1 MSRVSQKHPLDA
13 AGSKRFRRLEC
24 GFRPCADVPPESCEM
39 SVVQSDASAA
49 RSLWRAEIK
58 ATLALSWPM
67 VLTNLAQTA
76 MTVTDVMILGRVD
89 ADTLAAGALGS
100 NLYFAPMVFGLGLM
114 LATIPMMAREVGR
127 NRHSVR
133 DLRRTVR
140 QGMWTAVFIA
150 VPMWL
155 VLWHGEGILL
165 LLGQEPA
172 LAAAAGAYLRALQW
186 GLLPFY
192 FYIVLRSFI
201 TTLERP
207 GWATVVAFVA
217 VGFNLLANWALV
229 FGHFGFPRMGIVGSG
244 IATSLSSLL
253 MFVGMVLVVVLDRRF
268 RRYRLFGRFWRSDW
282 PRFRQ
287 LMRLGLPIAA
297 MMGFETTLF
306 NAAAFLMGIIGAGSL
321 AAYAI
326 VIQLCSISFMVPLGV
341 NQAATVRVG
350 IAYGAADANGVS
362 RAGWAAYGVGVGF
375 MALSA
380 LVMITMPHLL
390 ISMFIDTGSPANA
403 EVVAIAATFLVF
415 AALFQ
420 IVDGAQAVGAGMLR
434 GLHDTGVPM
443 IIAAIGYWGVGMPL
457 GVVLAFHFGMDGV
470 GIWIGLSAGL
480 LVVAVLLLWRW
491 LRRDRLAPLRPVMA
505 H

>member
-1 MSRVSQKHPLDA
+1 MHSIKADA
-13 AGSKRFRRLEC
+13 PA
-24 GFRPCADVPPESCEM
+24 PANPW
-39 SVVQSDASAA
+39 
-49 RSLWRAEIK
+49 RSEIR

-76 MTVTDVMILGRVD
+76 MTVTDVMILGRVS

-100 NLYFAPMVFGLGLM
+100 NLYFAPMIFGLGLM
-114 LATIPMMAREVGR
+114 LATVPMMAHAVGR

-140 QGMWTAVFIA
+140 QGLWAAVIISI
-150 VPMWL
+150 PMWL
-155 VLWHGEGILL
+155 LLWHGEELL
-165 LLGQEPA
+165 LLMGQEPK
-172 LAAAAGAYLRALQW
+172 LAAEAGAYLHALQW

-217 VGFNLLANWALV
+217 VGVNLLGNWALV
-229 FGHFGFPRMGIVGSG
+229 FGHLGMPRLGIVGSG
-244 IATSLSSLL
+244 IATSLSSLM
-253 MFVGMVLVVVLDRRF
+253 MFIGMVLVVSIDRQF
-268 RRYRLFGRFWRSDW
+268 RRYRLFGRFWRADW
-282 PRFRQ
+282 ARFRQ

-297 MMGFETTLF
+297 MMAFETTLF
-306 NAAAFLMGIIGAGSL
+306 NAAAFLMGIIGASSL

-350 IAYGAADANGVS
+350 IAHGAGDPAGVS

-390 ISMFIDTGSPANA
+390 VGLFIDTASAANA

-443 IIAAIGYWGVGMPL
+443 VIAAIGYWGVGMPL
-457 GVVLAFHFGMDGV
+457 GAVLAFHFGMKGI

-480 LVVAVLLLWRW
+480 AVVAVLLLVRW
-491 LRRDRLAPLRPVMA
+491 LRRDRLRPVIYQA
-505 H
+505 S